1 MPVPASESERAAAP
15 HSKPSPVEE
24 LKRNSHRLRGA
35 IAAELGSATDS
46 VSKPTATLLKFHGTY
61 QQDDRDWR
69 KRMSVK
75 SYSFMV
81 RVSLPGGVLV
91 PDEYLAL
98 DALADSAGDGTLR
111 ITSRGGLQY
120 HSVGKRA
127 LRDCIRA
134 VNDAGLSTFA
144 ACGDVVRN
152 IVAPAE
158 PFETPQRRRL
168 DEFARLLNRGL
179 KPQTGAYAEIWLD
192 GERAVT
198 FEAESEPLYGDAY
211 LPRKFKFGFAVE
223 GENTTDIYAHDCGF
237 VAHFQAGELLGF
249 TALAGG
255 GLGQTNGVK
264 DTYPRLADPFC
275 FLAPDQLLDAARAV
289 VSIHRDF
296 GDRTDRRRARL
307 KYVIQERG
315 IEWFAAEVA
324 RRLGRPLAPPRE
336 LKWQRQAD
344 YLGWHEQ
351 SPGVWFFGLRV
362 VSGRLKT
369 AERAAVREIVS
380 TLTPEI
386 RFTPQ
391 QNLLFCGLPAAAR
404 PVLEAILHQH
414 GIELPSHLPPVLLH
428 SMACPALP
436 TCGLALAE
444 SERVL
449 PEVAAGVQS
458 ALDAAGAAGETVFLR
473 MTGCPNGCARPYTA
487 EIGIVGQ
494 SPRLCSL
501 YLGGSPTATRLAQL
515 YSHNITFEQIAWVLA
530 PIFREWVAQRQPG
543 EAFGDYCHRAGLDG
557 LRARHLAAPI
567 EV

>member
-1 MPVPASESERAAAP
+1 
-15 HSKPSPVEE
+15 VED
-24 LKRNSHRLRGA
+24 LKRNSNHLRGA
-35 IAAELGSATDS
+35 IAAELANENPA
-46 VSKPTATLLKFHGTY
+46 VSKPTSALLKFHGTY
-61 QQDDRDWR
+61 QQDDRDQR
-69 KRMSVK
+69 KQASGK

-81 RVSLPGGVLV
+81 RVSLPGGILASRQ
-91 PDEYLAL
+91 YLAL

-120 HSVGKRA
+120 HYVGKRT

-134 VNDAGLSTFA
+134 INDSGLSTFA

-152 IVAPAE
+152 VVAPAE

-168 DEFARLLNRGL
+168 DEFARLLNRSL
-179 KPQTGAYAEIWLD
+179 KPKTGAYAEIWLD
-192 GERAVT
+192 GEPAVS
-198 FEAESEPLYGDAY
+198 FESEAEPLYGDAY

-223 GENTTDIYAHDCGF
+223 GDNTTDIHIHDCGF
-237 VAHFQAGELLGF
+237 VAHFEGGELLGF
-249 TALAGG
+249 TALVGG
-255 GLGQTNGVK
+255 GMGQSNGIK
-264 DTYPRLADPFC
+264 GTYPRLADPFC
-275 FLAPDQLLDAARAV
+275 FLPPGDLLDVAQAA

-296 GDRTDRRRARL
+296 SDRCNRKRARL
-307 KYVIQERG
+307 KYVIQDRG
-315 IEWFAAEVA
+315 IEWFAGEMA
-324 RRLGRPLAPPRE
+324 RRLGHPLAPPRE

-344 YLGWHEQ
+344 YFGWHEQ
-351 SPGVWFFGLRV
+351 SPGVWFFGLRI
-362 VSGRLKT
+362 VSGRLGT
-369 AERAAVREIVS
+369 AQRAAVREVIE

-404 PVLEAILHQH
+404 PVLEAILRRHRFA
-414 GIELPSHLPPVLLH
+414 LPSQLPPVLLH

-449 PEVAAGVQS
+449 PDLTARVQS
-458 ALDAAGAAGETVFLR
+458 ELDAAGAAGETVFLR

-494 SPRLCSL
+494 SPGLYSI
-501 YLGGSPTATRLAQL
+501 YLGGSPVGTRLAQL
-515 YSHNITFEQIAWVLA
+515 YAHNIRFDDIGPALA
-530 PIFREWVAQRQPG
+530 PLFRDWVARRQPG
-543 EAFGDYCHRAGLDG
+543 ESFGDYCHRVGLDE
-557 LRARHLAAPI
+557 LRARHLEAPV

>member
-1 MPVPASESERAAAP
+1 
-15 HSKPSPVEE
+15 VEE
-24 LKRNSHRLRGA
+24 LKRHSHRLRGA
-35 IAAELGSATDS
+35 IAAELANESAA
-46 VSKPTATLLKFHGTY
+46 VSKPTAGLLKFHGTY

-69 KRMSVK
+69 KRMAVK

-81 RVSLPGGVLV
+81 RLSLPGGVLA
-91 PDEYLAL
+91 PAQYLAL
-98 DALADSAGDGTLR
+98 DALADTAGDGTLR
-111 ITSRGGLQY
+111 ITARGGLQY
-120 HSVGKRA
+120 HYVGKRT

-134 VNDAGLSTFA
+134 VNAAGLSTFA

-179 KPQTGAYAEIWLD
+179 KPHTGAYAEIWLD

-198 FEAESEPLYGDAY
+198 FETESEPLYGDAY
-211 LPRKFKFGFAVE
+211 LPRKFKIGFAVE
-223 GENTTDIYAHDCGF
+223 GENTTDIYSHDCGF
-237 VAHFQAGELLGF
+237 VAHFEAGELLGF

-255 GLGQTNGVK
+255 GLGQTNGIK
-264 DTYPRLADPFC
+264 ETHPRLADPFC
-275 FLAPDQLLDAARAV
+275 FLSPDDLLPVAQAV

-296 GDRTDRRRARL
+296 SDRSNRKRARL
-307 KYVIQERG
+307 KYVIEDRG
-315 IEWFAAEVA
+315 IEWFAAEMS

-336 LKWQRQAD
+336 LRWHRQAD
-344 YLGWHEQ
+344 YFGWHEQ

-362 VSGRLKT
+362 VSGRLGK
-369 AERAAVREIVS
+369 AQRAAVREVVE
-380 TLTPEI
+380 TLAPEI

-391 QNLLFCGLPAAAR
+391 QNLLFCGLPVTAR
-404 PVLEAILHQH
+404 PLFEAILRRH
-414 GIELPSHLPPVLLH
+414 GLALPSQLPPVLLH

-494 SPRLCSL
+494 SPRLCSI
-501 YLGGSPTATRLAQL
+501 YLGGSPMATRLAQL
-515 YSHNITFEQIAWVLA
+515 YSHNLSFEEIPWVLA
-530 PIFREWVAQRQPG
+530 PIFREWVARRQPG
-543 EAFGDYCHRAGLDG
+543 EAFGDYCHRAGLDA
-557 LRARHLAAPI
+557 LRARHLASPV